1 MNSADLAILENDS
14 WFGSLPADRRAIF
27 IGQAR
32 LSNVAAGGRI
42 YSIGDPPNGMWA
54 VLEGQVRLKGYPTD
68 GMEFLALILRP
79 GTWFGETS
87 TLDGKSRP
95 HDAIAFEST
104 RLLHIPMPTFKR
116 LAAENPE
123 LYRDLGLLLCYH
135 QRLALRFIAQTI
147 AQPVRVRLA
156 RTLLGQAH
164 GGRNTF
170 MIGQDEL
177 AIMVGVSR
185 QTINKQLSL
194 LKHEEVVVLAYGR
207 VTIRDLQRLTVIA
220 KLNDG

>member
-1 MNSADLAILENDS
+1 MNSADLTVLENDS
-14 WFGSLPADRRAIF
+14 WFGSLPADRRAILL
-27 IGQAR
+27 GQAR
-32 LSNVAAGGRI
+32 LSNVVAGARI
-42 YSIGDPPNGMWA
+42 YTIGDIPNGMWA
-54 VLEGQVRLKGYPTD
+54 VLEGQVRLKGYPAD

-95 HDAIAFEST
+95 HDAIAFGPT
-104 RLLHIPMPTFKR
+104 RLLHIPMPTFER
-116 LAAENPE
+116 LAAEHPE

-156 RTLLGQAH
+156 RTLLRQAH
-164 GGRNTF
+164 GGQSTL

-177 AIMVGVSR
+177 ATMVGVSR

-194 LKHEEVVVLAYGR
+194 LKNEGVVVLAYGR
-207 VTIRDLQRLTVIA
+207 VAIANPQHLTVIA